1 MERQCLY
8 NDKMS
13 ELKLNNQA
21 KDRILQNLYNIET
34 AREEKKT
41 LRKSRPLVKRA
52 SFWIPLTSAL
62 CVVILAIS
70 ILAAVLAPSEQ
81 PLPHVFTVNNP
92 LSAEDRLYLT
102 GVAQNAQYLP
112 DIKELSKTSTS
123 GSQVS
128 LSQSDFSQEY
138 PYNSDKSNLY
148 FEVDASEM
156 SLNEETYQDILDNL
170 AINSSVK
177 ENDVWTI
184 DSIRKE
190 VQFMM
195 EIIPGYDQW
204 FKLSGKM
211 SYVQNYKD
219 YIGSTYKLSYDKEN
233 NIIDMTRISIVD
245 CLDLYDSESRRLY
258 CYYSEPKV
266 ILKEV
271 LEVKYYKDSEGK
283 ETVEC
288 RNTRYFELD
297 GNSYLY
303 SVEILKNIANESASK
318 LSIYNIFNRP
328 LNELF
333 VIDAELN
340 RVVRDVYTLQDYNPY
355 GKVAIF
361 MQVDYSED
369 NVEILTFDS
378 VYESLYEDYRRTEMM
393 YYGAKGEDVVLYSNM
408 WDYYDSE
415 ASCKSVNV
423 GYPACR
429 YTDEYVDG
437 YRIFGPLTKD
447 GINNF
452 VGYYVEPYRCVG
464 DLCSYCLQYDYTD
477 TVKYC
482 PHIVCGDTVTR
493 RGMSKT
499 ASIGGI
505 FTAEDSEKQA
515 SIVQLE
521 KFNSNING
529 YEMSFSE
536 WMDEEFGFESEFD
549 AYVESIVKRYIDVTM
564 DMENILATVS
574 DSDNCEIIDDEKM
587 EEIMDNILLGIK
599 SVESNV
605 TAVCGEGCT
614 VNYDVTVTLNGV
626 EPEEGKKYY
635 LAIYFDDNEEAKI
648 NGVVIAQKE
657 IDLSAERVYNI
668 SGTFDYMDI
677 VKNIKLDYSDS
688 YIYGYAYVGII
699 SYDDAGNIV
708 RETTNKLL
716 SVESER
722 VKYVHTYERDGHL
735 MWYVFDPYSY
745 LYYHIEQM

>member
-8 NDKMS
+8 TDKMS

-34 AREEKKT
+34 AREKKKA
-41 LRKSRPLVKRA
+41 LSKSKPLVKRA
-52 SFWIPLTSAL
+52 SLWVSLTSVL
-62 CVVILAIS
+62 CVAIIAVS

-245 CLDLYDSESRRLY
+245 SLDLFDSETRRLY
-258 CYYSEPKV
+258 CYYSNPKV

-271 LEVKYYKDSEGK
+271 LEVKYYKNGDGK
-283 ETVEC
+283 EVVEC

-333 VIDAELN
+333 VIDAEHN

-415 ASCKSVNV
+415 ASYKSVNV

-515 SIVQLE
+515 SVVQLE

-605 TAVCGEGCT
+605 IAICDEGCT

-626 EPEEGKKYY
+626 GAEEGKKYY
-635 LAIYFDDNEEAKI
+635 LAIYFDDNKEAKI
-648 NGVVIAQKE
+648 NGIVIARKE

-677 VKNIKLDYSDS
+677 VKNIELDYSDS

-708 RETTNKLL
+708 RETTNKMLD
-716 SVESER
+716 VESDR
-722 VKYVHTYERDGHL
+722 VKYVHTYEKDGHK

-745 LYYHIEQM
+745 LYYHIELM